1 VPKVLP
7 EYLELRRQQILDAA
21 AACFARRGFHQTT
34 MQHICEEADLSPGAV
49 YRYFPSKEAIIEA
62 MSEYRQK
69 QNAELLEQAISKEE
83 TLDVMDELLR
93 LFFIEREDAELEAS
107 CALMIELVSECPR
120 NDRIRASQKQV
131 SAAVIAPFSD
141 LIRGSQARGEIDA
154 SLDPDSVARIMLG
167 LYQGFVMQKLVDPNM
182 DAKSYGKVMRAL
194 FDGSFW
200 RGDAE
205 DRASPVRDSLAA
217 LRH

>member
-69 QNAELLEQAISKEE
+69 QNAELLEQAVAKEE

-93 LFFIEREDAELEAS
+93 LFFIERDGAELDAS

-120 NDRIRASQKQV
+120 NERIRVAQQQV
-131 SAAVIAPFSD
+131 SGAVLTSLTD
-141 LIRGSQARGEIDA
+141 LISGAQARGEIKA
-154 SLDPDSVARIMLG
+154 ALDPESIARIMLG
-167 LYQGFVMQKLVDPNM
+167 LYQGFVMQRLVDPDM
-182 DAKSYGKVMRAL
+182 DAVSYGKVMRAL
-194 FDGSFW
+194 FDGTFW
-200 RGDAE
+200 LGDGT
-205 DRASPVRDSLAA
+205 DRPSPLRDELAA

>member
-1 VPKVLP
+1 MPKVLP

-69 QNAELLEQAISKEE
+69 QNAELLAQAVAKEE

-93 LFFIEREDAELEAS
+93 LFFIERENAELDAS

-120 NDRIRASQKQV
+120 NERIRAAQQQV
-131 SAAVIAPFSD
+131 SGAVLTSLTD
-141 LIRGSQARGEIDA
+141 LIRGAQARGEIKS
-154 SLDPDSVARIMLG
+154 SLDSESIARIMLG
-167 LYQGFVMQKLVDPNM
+167 LYQGFVMQRLVDPDM
-182 DAKSYGKVMRAL
+182 DAMSYGKVMRSL
-194 FDGSFW
+194 FDGTFW
-200 RGDAE
+200 LGDGT
-205 DRASPVRDSLAA
+205 DRPSPEHDSLAA

>member
-69 QNAELLEQAISKEE
+69 QNAELLEQAVAKEE

-93 LFFIEREDAELEAS
+93 LFFIERDGAELDAS

-120 NDRIRASQKQV
+120 NERIRVAQQQV
-131 SAAVIAPFSD
+131 SGAVLTSLTE
-141 LIRGSQARGEIDA
+141 LISGAQARGEIKA
-154 SLDPDSVARIMLG
+154 ALDPESIARIMLG
-167 LYQGFVMQKLVDPNM
+167 LYQGFVMQRLVDPDM
-182 DAKSYGKVMRAL
+182 DAVSYGKVMRAL
-194 FDGSFW
+194 FDGTFW
-200 RGDAE
+200 LGDGT
-205 DRASPVRDSLAA
+205 DHPSPPRDELAA